1 MDHAPAIR
9 EGPLR
14 IAMVVPPWYS
24 VPPPGYGGLEQVV
37 AGLVDGLAER
47 GHQVTLFGAGDGH
60 GTEARFVPTVGE
72 LQHDRLGESLPEL
85 AHLARVHRA
94 LTPTDFDVVHD
105 HTTIGPLLADRW
117 QLPTVATV
125 HGNPVGEYG
134 DVLGEVSLLAPLD
147 YSGLVWAAL
156 LGFLLWGDIPGTFV
170 WVGAAI
176 IVTAGIYIVRREAML
191 RRRGKPR
198 GS

>member
-1 MDHAPAIR
+1 MRVVLVVLRLVVGLVVVVTAVPAI
-9 EGPLR
+9 
-14 IAMVVPPWYS
+14 
-24 VPPPGYGGLEQVV
+24 
-37 AGLVDGLAER
+37 LAI
-47 GHQVTLFGAGDGH
+47 FG
-60 GTEARFVPTVGE
+60 
-72 LQHDRLGESLPEL
+72 
-85 AHLARVHRA
+85 
-94 LTPTDFDVVHD
+94 
-105 HTTIGPLLADRW
+105 
-117 QLPTVATV
+117 
-125 HGNPVGEYG
+125 
-134 DVLGEVSLLAPLD
+134 SLLAPLD